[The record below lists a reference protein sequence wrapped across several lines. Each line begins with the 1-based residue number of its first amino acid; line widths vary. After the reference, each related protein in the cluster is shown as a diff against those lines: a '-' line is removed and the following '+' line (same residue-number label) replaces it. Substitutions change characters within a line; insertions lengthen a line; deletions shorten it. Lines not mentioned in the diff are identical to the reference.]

1 MCMLQ
6 NGRGPVEPINARSML
21 DAAATAAMT
30 ATAGHPPVERRR
42 RLTPAAL
49 AVSNQKVGRAYS
61 PIVIAGVV
69 RVIDFA
75 MLSAIGIALYFGYV
89 VPLSGFAWE
98 FLAAIF
104 GVAATAVICFQ
115 AADIYQVQ
123 LFRGQSAPDDPDDF
137 ILGVRVPAVHRRIL
151 HRQARQRNFAAL
163 AHGVFLLGHR
173 GAGDRAAV
181 LALAGAR
188 LGPSGPARSPHHHRG
203 RGRERRGT
211 GPGAQDSG
219 RFRHQGAR
227 RVRRPQRRP
236 RAWTPAP
243 AARSSARSTTSSSW
257 RAAPAS
263 TSCCSRC
270 RSRRRRAFSRC

>member
-30 ATAGHPPVERRR
+30 ATADRPPVERRR

-49 AVSNQKVGRAYS
+49 AISNQKVGRAYS

-69 RVIDFA
+69 RVIDFV

-89 VPLSGFAWE
+89 VPLSGFSWE

-104 GVAATAVICFQ
+104 GMAATAVICFQ

-137 ILGVRVPAVHRRIL
+137 VLGVRVPAVHRRIL

-163 AHGVFLLGHR
+163 AHGIFL
-173 GAGDRAAV
+173 
-181 LALAGAR
+181 
-188 LGPSGPARSPHHHRG
+188 
-203 RGRERRGT
+203 
-211 GPGAQDSG
+211 
-219 RFRHQGAR
+219 HQG
-227 RVRRPQRRP
+227 
-236 RAWTPAP
+236 
-243 AARSSARSTTSSSW
+243 
-257 RAAPAS
+257 
-263 TSCCSRC
+263 SRH
-270 RSRRRRAFSRC
+270 S